1 MEAKLGLAFVP
12 EPHINLNAPR
22 NTTWLKQ
29 GDFYVDEITVDKSTT
44 HFYPEDVFHYA
55 YAVFHSP
62 TYRERYA
69 EFLKIDFPRLPLT
82 GDVTLFR
89 ALCDKG
95 AALVK
100 WHLLTHPDVNK
111 GDVNFD
117 IEGNGLVAAGY
128 PRFEALTPQPPLP
141 TAALGEG
148 ESVVGKVWI
157 NATQYF
163 GNVPRAVWE
172 FHIGGYQVL
181 EKWLKDRK
189 GRELSYDDVR
199 HYQRV
204 VKALQE
210 TMRLMDEID
219 ALLSLPMV

>member
-1 MEAKLGLAFVP
+1 M
-12 EPHINLNAPR
+12 I
-22 NTTWLKQ
+22 
-29 GDFYVDEITVDKSTT
+29 
-44 HFYPEDVFHYA
+44 
-55 YAVFHSP
+55 
-62 TYRERYA
+62 YRCCQTK
-69 EFLKIDFPRLPLT
+69 FIFCRLPLT
-82 GDVTLFR
+82 GDVALFR
-89 ALCDKG
+89 ALCEKG

-128 PRFEALTPQPPLP
+128 PKPLP
-141 TAALGEG
+141 PTPSPLTLARSSHSYREG
-148 ESVVGKVWI
+148 ESEMIEVYI
-157 NATQYF
+157 NPTQYF
-163 GNVPRAVWE
+163 GNVPRAVWD

-181 EKWLKDRK
+181 EKWLKDCK

-210 TMRLMDEID
+210 TMRLMAEIN
-219 ALLSLPMV
+219 ALLTFPIA